1 VQARSGRPWRDR
13 AGARDTIDGVTSR
26 LTPSTAALL
35 VLPPLLW
42 AGNAVVGR
50 ALVGHFPPLAL
61 SFWRWALA
69 FAILAPFA
77 VRSIRAHR
85 DTIRSHWQALTAL
98 SFLGVACYNSL
109 QYLAL
114 QTSGAVNATL
124 IGASGPVIG
133 LLIGAAFY
141 QSRVIERQWI
151 GAALSVAGVLWVI
164 ARGDLANLLALRFA
178 MGDLIMLV
186 ATVLWSFYTWMLRR
200 QRPPLPMTAFL
211 TVQIGLGAL
220 MILPLYLMELAFTQR
235 IPEATATNL
244 AALLYVAVLPS
255 IVAYYCWDRG
265 VAQAGAVLP
274 MYFVNLTPV
283 FAALLATFFLAEPIG
298 LYHFVGGALILFG
311 IHLANRPVA

>member
-1 VQARSGRPWRDR
+1 
-13 AGARDTIDGVTSR
+13 VTSR

-35 VLPPLLW
+35 LLPPLFW

-69 FAILAPFA
+69 FAILLPFA
-77 VRSIRAHR
+77 ARSIRAHR
-85 DTIRSHWQALTAL
+85 GTIRTHWRALVVL

-124 IGASGPVIG
+124 IGASGPVAG

-141 QSRVIERQWI
+141 QARVSHRQWL
-151 GAALSVAGVLWVI
+151 GAALSAAGVLWVI
-164 ARGDLANLLALRFA
+164 ARGDLANLLGLRFA
-178 MGDLIMLV
+178 MGDLVMLV

-200 QRPPLPMTAFL
+200 QRPPLPMTAL
-211 TVQIGLGAL
+211 LALQIGIGAS
-220 MILPLYLMELAFTQR
+220 MILPAYLIELAVTQR
-235 IPEATATNL
+235 VPEATATNI
-244 AALLYVAVLPS
+244 AALVYVAVLPS

-265 VAQAGAVLP
+265 VARAGAVLP

-298 LYHFVGGALILFG
+298 LYHFVGGALILVG
-311 IHLANRPVA
+311 IHLANRPTA

>member
-1 VQARSGRPWRDR
+1 
-13 AGARDTIDGVTSR
+13 
-26 LTPSTAALL
+26 
-35 VLPPLLW
+35 
-42 AGNAVVGR
+42 
-50 ALVGHFPPLAL
+50 L

-77 VRSIRAHR
+77 ARSIRAHR
-85 DTIRSHWQALTAL
+85 DTIRAHWRALVVL

-124 IGASGPVIG
+124 IGASGPVAG

-141 QSRVIERQWI
+141 QSRVIGRQWI
-151 GAALSVAGVLWVI
+151 GAALSATGVLWVI
-164 ARGDLANLLALRFA
+164 ARGDLANLLGLRFA

-211 TVQIGLGAL
+211 ALQIGLGTL
-220 MILPLYLMELAFTQR
+220 MILPLYLVELAVVQR
-235 IPEATATNL
+235 VPEATVANF
-244 AALLYVAVLPS
+244 AALVYVAVLPS

-265 VAQAGAVLP
+265 VARAGAVLP

-283 FAALLATFFLAEPIG
+283 FTAVLATVFLAEPIG
-298 LYHFVGGALILFG
+298 LYHFAGGALILVG
-311 IHLANRPVA
+311 IHLANRPAA

>member
-1 VQARSGRPWRDR
+1 
-13 AGARDTIDGVTSR
+13 VTSR

-35 VLPPLLW
+35 VLPPLFW

-77 VRSIRAHR
+77 ARSIRAHR
-85 DTIRSHWQALTAL
+85 ETIRAHWQVLVVL

-114 QTSGAVNATL
+114 QTSSAVNATL
-124 IGASGPVIG
+124 IGASGPVVG
-133 LLIGAAFY
+133 LLVGAAFY
-141 QSRVIERQWI
+141 RTRVAGRQWF
-151 GAALSVAGVLWVI
+151 GAALSAAGVLWVI
-164 ARGDLANLLALRFA
+164 ARGDLANLLELRFA
-178 MGDLIMLV
+178 MGDLVMLV

-211 TVQIGLGAL
+211 ALQIGLGTL
-220 MILPLYLMELAFTQR
+220 MILPLYLVELAVMQR
-235 IPEATATNL
+235 APEATAANF
-244 AALLYVAVLPS
+244 AALAYVAVLPS

-265 VAQAGAVLP
+265 VARAGAILP

-283 FAALLATFFLAEPIG
+283 FTAVLATFFLAEPIG
-298 LYHFVGGALILFG
+298 LHHFAGGLLILVG
-311 IHLANRPVA
+311 IHLANRPAA

>member
-1 VQARSGRPWRDR
+1 VRSGRLWRDR

-35 VLPPLLW
+35 VLPPLFW

-77 VRSIRAHR
+77 VGSIRAHR
-85 DTIRSHWQALTAL
+85 DTIRSHWQALAAL

-124 IGASGPVIG
+124 IGASGPVAG

-141 QSRVIERQWI
+141 QARVTRRQWT
-151 GAALSVAGVLWVI
+151 GAALSAAGVLWVI
-164 ARGDLANLLALRFA
+164 ARGDLANLTALRFA

-211 TVQIGLGAL
+211 AVQIGLGAL
-220 MILPLYLMELAFTQR
+220 MILPLYVIELAFTQR
-235 IPEATATNL
+235 VPEATATNL
-244 AALLYVAVLPS
+244 AALLYVALLPS

-265 VAQAGAVLP
+265 VARAGAVLP
-274 MYFVNLTPV
+274 MHFVNLTPV

>member
-1 VQARSGRPWRDR
+1 
-13 AGARDTIDGVTSR
+13 VTSR

-35 VLPPLLW
+35 VLPPLFW

-85 DTIRSHWQALTAL
+85 DTIRSHWQALAAL
-98 SFLGVACYNSL
+98 GFLGVACYNSL

-124 IGASGPVIG
+124 IGASGPVAG
-133 LLIGAAFY
+133 LLIGAACY
-141 QSRVIERQWI
+141 QARVTQRQWI
-151 GAALSVAGVLWVI
+151 GAALSAAGVLWVI
-164 ARGDLANLLALRFA
+164 ARGDLANLFALRFA
-178 MGDLIMLV
+178 MGDLIMLI

-211 TVQIGLGAL
+211 AVQIGLGAL
-220 MILPLYLMELAFTQR
+220 MILPLYLIELAVTQR
-235 IPEATATNL
+235 VPEATATNV

-265 VAQAGAVLP
+265 VARAGAVLP
-274 MYFVNLTPV
+274 MHFVNLTPV

-298 LYHFVGGALILFG
+298 LYHFVGGALILVG
-311 IHLANRPVA
+311 IHLANRPTA